1 MTVHHDSTEK
11 KHTNNSDLTV
21 TVFAPRTPDG
31 RTFTFRRSERVGA
44 AARTAADAFGYQP
57 DGNPTFATGEGVVLD
72 RDKPLASTHV
82 RNGDELELVDVGG
95 GV

>member
-1 MTVHHDSTEK
+1 MTVHGDTTDK
-11 KHTNNSDLTV
+11 KHTGNSELTV

-31 RTFTFRRSERVGA
+31 RTFTFQRSERVGA
-44 AARTAADAFGYQP
+44 TARVAADAFGYQP

-72 RDKPLASTHV
+72 RDKPLASARV
-82 RNGDELELVDVGG
+82 RDGDELELVDVGG